1 METNKEYDKNT
12 EKIMKF
18 YFWLFIIWGI
28 FNSIIMIAQIFYDR
42 FGSPATSANIA
53 IVSFVMAHVIYRL
66 RKRDK

>member
-1 METNKEYDKNT
+1 METDGKYNKNT

-18 YFWLFIIWGI
+18 YFWLFIVWGT